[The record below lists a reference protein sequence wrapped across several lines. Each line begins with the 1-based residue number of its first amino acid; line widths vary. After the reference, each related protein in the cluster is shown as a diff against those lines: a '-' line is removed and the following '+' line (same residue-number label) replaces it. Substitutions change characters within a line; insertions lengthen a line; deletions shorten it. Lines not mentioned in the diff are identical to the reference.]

1 MGKFDMYCVTFM
13 HRLQGLS
20 HQVQTSGAH
29 GSKQGT
35 ASSYILDSTRQM
47 LHEKLSRET
56 IPGTK
61 LLFALASV
69 ADKLSPVLSST
80 VSAFYNAGKQDAA
93 LDDHQTLNS
102 QSTKPE
108 WFTQQLHKA
117 YHGLADTCKPSSSSL
132 QSAGTCEQ
140 HIGHQA
146 TANASACSSEHRR
159 QSPVPTSLQEA
170 AGPEAPGAPAAQ
182 ACYSRAVDPKEHT
195 REPSQDVLSVQQTC
209 SAQSQ
214 QAPEPQHGGQPPSK
228 DIQAQPDSPGQGS
241 AAAMQVESNH
251 AESCGS
257 QEVPDRVPA
266 AVALEGPFEHGEQP
280 LHQVTH
286 PDQVRRM
293 LSDLLLVG
301 LLPYGQ
307 Y

>member
-1 MGKFDMYCVTFM
+1 
-13 HRLQGLS
+13 
-20 HQVQTSGAH
+20 
-29 GSKQGT
+29 
-35 ASSYILDSTRQM
+35 M
-47 LHEKLSRET
+47 LH
-56 IPGTK
+56 
-61 LLFALASV
+61 
-69 ADKLSPVLSST
+69 
-80 VSAFYNAGKQDAA
+80 
-93 LDDHQTLNS
+93 DHQALNS

-132 QSAGTCEQ
+132 QAADTSEQ
-140 HIGHQA
+140 HTGHQA
-146 TANASACSSEHRR
+146 TANAPSDCSSEHQR
-159 QSPVPTSLQEA
+159 QPPVPTSLQEA

-182 ACYSRAVDPKEHT
+182 ACYSRAVDPNKHT

-251 AESCGS
+251 VERCGS
-257 QEVPDRVPA
+257 PEVPDRVAA

-280 LHQVTH
+280 LHEITH
-286 PDQVRRM
+286 PNQVRLHAVCSTPCWLVDLWLNVEPCGTAAIRGHLIQFISGCCALIAIVVSGDLVKAHDIGIQSNRFVDRM
-293 LSDLLLVG
+293 SDSCRACG
-301 LLPYGQ
+301 SG
-307 Y
+307 